1 MAVVVKLA
9 RVLMLAPVVTALSVR
24 QRRLATEVEG
34 ARRPPLVPV
43 FILAFLACVLVRA
56 TGLLGPTVL
65 EAAGLAQ
72 TALLTA
78 AMFALGAGVRL
89 SVLRRVG
96 ARPFV
101 LALLSTLWV
110 SGIALTGVLVAGVA
124 A

>member
-1 MAVVVKLA
+1 
-9 RVLMLAPVVTALSVR
+9 
-24 QRRLATEVEG
+24 
-34 ARRPPLVPV
+34 
-43 FILAFLACVLVRA
+43 CVLVRA

-89 SVLRRVG
+89 SVLRRDG

-110 SGIALTGVLVAGVA
+110 SRLALTGVLVAGVA
-124 A
+124 ARARTVPRAGFAGGWTACSATIRPSPARVP